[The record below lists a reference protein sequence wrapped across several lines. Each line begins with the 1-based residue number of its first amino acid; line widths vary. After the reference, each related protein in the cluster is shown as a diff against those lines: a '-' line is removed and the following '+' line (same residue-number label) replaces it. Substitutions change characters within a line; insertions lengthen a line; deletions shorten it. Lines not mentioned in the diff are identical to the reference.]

1 MPRHASLPSTRPP
14 DNPQAAGPPRHR
26 AHVDL
31 LRTGALLALLVSA
44 VPVQGQAHDRIWGRV
59 VTTDGE
65 TREGFLRFHGELNA
79 ASRGDIFQSRQAV
92 GSGPRDIW
100 IAATR
105 GKNPF
110 LRTVELKGYRI
121 SWNDR
126 SDDFPEDRPV
136 HLPFGL
142 LRAIVVQGDSVE
154 LALRGAAA
162 GADSAGGRAGADLW
176 SGESDRLRG
185 QMDEDWPDT
194 RIDVNHP
201 QRGDTSFS
209 AGDIGRIEFAAAPGG
224 QEASSARLVG
234 SVEDGSGR
242 TYRGLITWDGRAVL
256 RSDTLGR
263 PVAESSRPA
272 IRFDEVRSIERDDDG
287 AHATLVSGEVV
298 ELTGGDR
305 RRRRSVSVGVA
316 PLVQVRVEGGGRR
329 GDPAGEIRVVDPELG
344 MVTIDWEDF
353 SALHLEG
360 GGAAGGVPGDFGGGA
375 PLRGVVVTRDGEEIE
390 GRIRWNALKEWT
402 WDRLYA
408 NSDGV
413 EIATGFGKILGVEQ
427 IAFPDLPPEMRP
439 VTGQSLPGLALVTYL
454 DGSTREMR
462 GYNDLGSGN
471 LGILVRAAASG
482 GAAAA
487 SRQGAA
493 DAADGWRFVAWDDV
507 REVRF
512 VHDREE
518 EPGS

>member
-1 MPRHASLPSTRPP
+1 M
-14 DNPQAAGPPRHR
+14 
-26 AHVDL
+26 DL
-31 LRTGALLALLVSA
+31 LRSCAVLTLLVSA
-44 VPVQGQAHDRIWGRV
+44 GPAQGQSHDRIWGRI
-59 VTTDGE
+59 VTTEGE
-65 TREGFLRFHGELNA
+65 TREGFLRFHGEQNA
-79 ASRGDIFQSRQAV
+79 ASRGDTFQSRQAV
-92 GSGPRDIW
+92 GAGPRDIW
-100 IAATR
+100 VAATR

-110 LRTVELKGYRI
+110 VRTIELKGYRI

-136 HLPFGL
+136 HLPFGSL
-142 LRAIVVQGDSVE
+142 QAIVVRGDSLEV
-154 LALRGAAA
+154 ALRGAAA
-162 GADSAGGRAGADLW
+162 GAGTAGGRAGADLW
-176 SGESDRLRG
+176 SGESDRLLG

-194 RIDVNHP
+194 RIDVSHP
-201 QRGDTSFS
+201 QRGDTSFM

-224 QEASSARLVG
+224 REASSARLVG
-234 SVEDGSGR
+234 SVEDEAGR
-242 TYRGLITWDGRAVL
+242 TFRGLITWDERAVL

-263 PVAESSRPA
+263 PVAESSGDA
-272 IRFDEVRSIERDDDG
+272 IRFEEVRSIERDDDG
-287 AHATLVSGEVV
+287 ARAVLVTGEVV
-298 ELTGGDR
+298 ELTGDDR
-305 RRRRSVSVGVA
+305 RRRSSVSVGVT

-329 GDPAGEIRVVDPELG
+329 REPASEIRVTDPDLG

-353 SALHLEG
+353 SVLHLEG

-408 NSDGV
+408 NSEGV
-413 EIATGFGKILGVEQ
+413 EIATEFGNILSVEQ
-427 IAFPDLPPEMRP
+427 IAFPDLPPETRTI
-439 VTGQSLPGLALVTYL
+439 TGQALPGLARVTYL

-482 GAAAA
+482 GTGAA
-487 SRQGAA
+487 SPQGAA
-493 DAADGWRFVAWDDV
+493 DAANGWRFVAWDDV

-512 VHDREE
+512 VHSREE